1 MQTIRVV
8 LAIDTP
14 TIRAAV
20 AEFIEVCP
28 GLALAGQAET
38 GAKAFAEAVV
48 ERPDLVLVE
57 SPPDP
62 ARTTAR
68 TGPQIFA
75 HLTKQHCPNVKIVL
89 LTSEANARVAPSVA
103 ASALD
108 GIVSMRDLPVQ
119 LLLLIEEL
127 FLGRRRDSARE
138 GAVA

>member
-48 ERPDLVLVE
+48 EKPHLVLVE
-57 SPPDP
+57 SPPDS
-62 ARTTAR
+62 ATTTAR

-75 HLTKQHCPNVKIVL
+75 QLTKQHCPDVKVVL
-89 LTSEANARVAPSVA
+89 LTAETNSRFASPIA
-103 ASALD
+103 ASPLD
-108 GIVSMRDLPVQ
+108 GVVSMRDLPVQ
-119 LLLLIEEL
+119 LILLIEAL
-127 FLGRRRDSARE
+127 FFGHHRDGVAAD
-138 GAVA
+138 AVA

>member
-1 MQTIRVV
+1 MQTIRIV

-20 AEFIEVCP
+20 AEFIDICP
-28 GLALAGQAET
+28 GLALAGQSGT

-48 ERPDLVLVE
+48 EKPDLVLVE
-57 SPPDP
+57 SPPDST
-62 ARTTAR
+62 TTAAK

-75 HLTKQHCPNVKIVL
+75 QLTKQHCPDVKIVL
-89 LTSEANARVAPSVA
+89 LTAEANNRLAASIA

-108 GIVSMRDLPVQ
+108 GVVCMRDLPVQ
-119 LLLLIEEL
+119 LILLIEAL
-127 FLGRRRDSARE
+127 FFGRRRDDVTA

>member
-1 MQTIRVV
+1 

-20 AEFIEVCP
+20 AEFIDICP
-28 GLALAGQAET
+28 GLALAGQSGT

-48 ERPDLVLVE
+48 EKPDLVLVE
-57 SPPDP
+57 SPPDST
-62 ARTTAR
+62 TTAAK

-75 HLTKQHCPNVKIVL
+75 QLTKQHCPDVKIVL
-89 LTSEANARVAPSVA
+89 LTAEANNRLAASIA

-108 GIVSMRDLPVQ
+108 GVVCMRDLPVQ
-119 LLLLIEEL
+119 LILLIEAL
-127 FLGRRRDSARE
+127 FFGRRRDDVTA